1 MLTAA
6 QGLNLAVRFGLE
18 LALLAVVAVAAW
30 RGTRSRAARLAAVV
44 LLPGAVAVGW
54 VLLVHGP
61 SVPGPVQIAAQ
72 LAALAVGL
80 TALRLLGARLP
91 TTGAVAA
98 LAVGNAV
105 LLAVWNQ

>member
-1 MLTAA
+1 MLIAA

-18 LALLAVVAVAAW
+18 LGLLAVVAVAAW

-61 SVPGPVQIAAQ
+61 SVPQPVRITAQ
-72 LAALAVGL
+72 LAALALGL
-80 TALRLLGARLP
+80 TALRRLGARLP
-91 TTGAVAA
+91 TTAAVAA